1 VRKKYFR
8 VNTRYL
14 SDFSSDKVVVEMTT
28 KKDMILGIKKLHEL
42 VNEIKLVENL
52 CDRELNNPEG
62 AGFDLRLGEVYE
74 LSGDGFLGVEERN
87 TPAINLLAKYEEGK
101 DEKDNCFIFEPGKY
115 YLVKTIEK
123 VNLPTTLSGVIF
135 PRTTMFRSGI
145 GLFNGVV
152 QPGYSGE
159 LTFGVCNLGK
169 SNIKVSFGARVVH
182 ITFHEVLGEGNQY
195 RGQWQGG
202 RVATNGS
209 EIQV

>member
-1 VRKKYFR
+1 
-8 VNTRYL
+8 
-14 SDFSSDKVVVEMTT
+14 
-28 KKDMILGIKKLHEL
+28 MILGIKKLHEL
-42 VNEIKLVENL
+42 VNEVKLVENL

-74 LSGDGFLGVEERN
+74 LEGDGFLGVEERN
-87 TPAINLLAKYEEGK
+87 TPAIKLLAKYEEGK
-101 DEKDNCFIFEPGKY
+101 EEKDSFFIFEPGKY

-123 VNLPTTLSGVIF
+123 VNLPTTLSGIIF
-135 PRTTMFRSGI
+135 PRTTMFRSGL

-152 QPGYSGE
+152 QPGYCGE

-169 SNIKVSFGARVVH
+169 SNIKVSFGARIVH

-202 RVATNGS
+202 RVATNGA
-209 EIQV
+209 EVQV